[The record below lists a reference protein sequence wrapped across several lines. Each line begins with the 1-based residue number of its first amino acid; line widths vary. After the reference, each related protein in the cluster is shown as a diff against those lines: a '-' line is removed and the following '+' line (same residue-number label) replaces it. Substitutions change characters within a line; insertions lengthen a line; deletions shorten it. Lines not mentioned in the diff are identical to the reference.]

1 MSVLTTE
8 EMKFLEKREN
18 QRKEQAKRQA
28 IYRQRQQ
35 EKNNEYK
42 VNYNQYMKDYNQK
55 QKEKE
60 QTLKK
65 RLINDK
71 IQMIIPETE
80 ELLKAAEYEE
90 VDKRTRRGRQQLRT
104 SIEIKASYET
114 RQKPLKLSTL
124 NTYLR
129 QIKIIHKKLKDK
141 DLSGEVKCELKKLLN
156 NYPKI
161 DEMKIINEMEYLND
175 AELIISTIKKH
186 YKNANSFKTYLN
198 IIVVVLSH
206 LKSLNKVYQ
215 TLTKVNKD
223 VNKQVQDE
231 RDENTL
237 TEEERI
243 KIIDLERET
252 IIRNL
257 EKLGNVKEKLIFGL
271 YTLQP
276 PRRLEYRHMKITKE
290 IDESKLRD
298 ENYLII
304 STKPKKFVFNDY
316 KTSGA
321 YNQKIIEVKDE
332 LLDNIIDKYIGLE
345 KRNDGEYLI
354 STEKDRRLV
363 IEQSNFSNLL
373 SKIFNKAYGIRT
385 NLDYI
390 RKSHIIHFLK
400 SPKSNKQKKEF
411 AEMMAHSI
419 DEQSKYYK
427 IL

>member
-1 MSVLTTE
+1 
-8 EMKFLEKREN
+8 MKASN
-18 QRKEQAKRQA
+18 WQ
-28 IYRQRQQ
+28 
-35 EKNNEYK
+35 
-42 VNYNQYMKDYNQK
+42 
-55 QKEKE
+55 
-60 QTLKK
+60 
-65 RLINDK
+65 
-71 IQMIIPETE
+71 
-80 ELLKAAEYEE
+80 
-90 VDKRTRRGRQQLRT
+90 TRRGRQKIRT
-104 SIEIKASYET
+104 PIEIKASYET
-114 RQKPLKLSTL
+114 RQEPLKLSTL
-124 NTYLR
+124 ETYLR
-129 QIKIIHKKLKDK
+129 QIKIIHRKFKGK
-141 DLSGEVKCELKKLLN
+141 DLSQEVKGELKKLLN
-156 NYPKI
+156 DNQKI
-161 DEMKIINEMEYLND
+161 DEMKIISEMEYLND
-175 AELIISTIKKH
+175 AELIISTIKEH

-231 RDENTL
+231 RDENAL
-237 TEEERI
+237 TEEERT
-243 KIIDLERET
+243 KIINLERG
-252 IIRNL
+252 IIISNL
-257 EKLGNVKEKLIFGL
+257 EKLGSLKEKLIFGL

-276 PRRLEYRHMKITKE
+276 PRRLEYRHMRITNE
-290 IDESKLRD
+290 PDASKLTD

-304 STKPKKFVFNDY
+304 STKPKKFIFNDY

-345 KRNDGEYLI
+345 KRKDGEYLI
-354 STEKDRRLV
+354 STDKDSRQV

-373 SKIFNKAYGIRT
+373 SKVFNKAYGVRT

-390 RKSHIIHFLK
+390 RKSHIIEFFK